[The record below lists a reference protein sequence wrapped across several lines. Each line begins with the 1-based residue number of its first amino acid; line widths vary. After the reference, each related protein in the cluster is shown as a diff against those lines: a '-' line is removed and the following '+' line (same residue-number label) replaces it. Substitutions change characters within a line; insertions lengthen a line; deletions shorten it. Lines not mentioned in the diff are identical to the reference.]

1 MHSWKKKLVV
11 SQLALACTLAITSQ
25 ANAATNDISGQTYN
39 TFHHYNDA
47 TYADD
52 VYYDGYVGWNNY
64 AADSYY
70 NGDIYPVIN
79 NATVNGVISTYYL
92 DDGISTNTN
101 ANSLTIKNSTIHGMI
116 YSECM
121 TTDCADRA
129 DDYYHDRLAL
139 TVDNSTIDDNYE
151 HYTYNGTYNNA
162 ADTHVVDV
170 YNIGTAITLDQEVD
184 LSITNNSH
192 VAGITLTQGYEWE
205 DIDDNTVSTGVN
217 SSEVF
222 NNTITVKDSTV
233 TSGSW
238 TDEGTTG
245 WFGNTG
251 NASDYSGKSNFVTVD
266 TDGDGV
272 ADSTIASW
280 DDVALAVVA
289 HPNADN
295 AMQTTA
301 DFSNST
307 LMGDVIFSSNFDEN
321 FFPRG
326 ADSYRDADGEVD
338 TNGWDGTDRLDLTL
352 NNGSKWVGAAQSV
365 HQTGSIDVDGDGKG
379 DIATYGVGTEAT
391 ATLID
396 IEDNSLWP
404 LSTVGVENDDTSYS
418 EFDHITGNQVYQS
431 GLFNVTLNTGSQWD
445 TTKTSLIDTLSINS
459 GSTVN
464 VADSTLISDSISL
477 TGLSALNINEDGH
490 VATDSLTVDNS
501 TVTISDEVSAG
512 WAVGDAAL
520 YANNIKVTN
529 DGILDVGNTA
539 ANALQVDTLNLT
551 STTDTSG
558 NIHAGV
564 FNIESNRFVLDAD
577 LTNDR
582 TNDTTKS
589 NYGYG
594 LIAMNSD
601 GHLTIN
607 GNGDNDNTASIE
619 AGQNEVDNNGDHV
632 AAATGNYKVR
642 IDNATGAGSIADY
655 NGNELIYVND
665 KNSNATFSAANK
677 ADLGAYTYQA
687 EQRGNTVVLQQM
699 ELTDYANMALSI
711 PSANT
716 NIWNLEQDTVGTR
729 LTNSRHGLAD
739 NGGAWVSYFGGNFNG
754 DNGTINYDQD
764 VNGIMVGVDT
774 KIDGNNA
781 KWIVG
786 AAAGFAKGD
795 MNDRSGQ
802 VDQDSQTAYIY
813 SSAHFA
819 NNVFVDGS
827 LSYSHFN
834 NDLSAT
840 MSNGTYVDG
849 STNSDAW
856 GFGLKAGYDFKLG
869 DAGYVTPYG
878 SISGLFQSGDD
889 YQLSNDMKVD
899 GQSYDSMRYEL
910 GVDAGYTFTYSED
923 QALTPYFKLAYVYD
937 DSNNDNDVNGD
948 SIDNG
953 TEGSAVR
960 VGLGTQFS
968 FTKNFS
974 AYTDANYLGGGD
986 VDQDWSANVGVK
998 SVSYTHLTLPTI
1010 A

>member
-338 TNGWDGTDRLDLTL
+338 TNGWDGTDRLELTL

-774 KIDGNNA
+774 KVDGNNA

-998 SVSYTHLTLPTI
+998 YTW
-1010 A
+1010 

>member
-878 SISGLFQSGDD
+878 SVSGLFQSGDD

-998 SVSYTHLTLPTI
+998 YTR
-1010 A
+1010 

>member
-116 YSECM
+116 YSECIA
-121 TTDCADRA
+121 TDCSNRA

-162 ADTHVVDV
+162 ADSHVVDV
-170 YNIGTAITLDQEVD
+170 FNIGTAITLDQEVD
-184 LSITNNSH
+184 LSISNNSH
-192 VAGITLTQGYEWE
+192 VAGITLTQSYEWE

-217 SSEVF
+217 SGEVF
-222 NNTITVKDSTV
+222 NNTINVANSTV

-238 TDEGTTG
+238 SDEGIEG

-251 NASDYSGKSNFVTVD
+251 NASDYNGIDRN
-266 TDGDGV
+266 
-272 ADSTIASW
+272 AN
-280 DDVALAVVA
+280 DVALAIIA

-301 DFSNST
+301 TFDNST
-307 LMGDVIFSSNFDEN
+307 LMGDVFFSSNFDEN
-321 FFPRG
+321 FFPNG
-326 ADSYRDADGEVD
+326 ADSYRDADGDLD

-352 NNGSKWVGAAQSV
+352 NNGSKWVGAAMSA
-365 HQTGSIDVDGDGKG
+365 HQVVTAYGNIDYN
-379 DIATYGVGTEAT
+379 AGTEKT

-396 IEDNSLWP
+396 ITANSLWP
-404 LSTVGVENDDTSYS
+404 SSTVGVENDDSAYN
-418 EFDHITGNQVYQS
+418 EYEHIIGNEVYQS

-564 FNIESNRFVLDAD
+564 FNIESNRFVLNAD
-577 LTNDR
+577 LVNDR
-582 TNDTTKS
+582 TNDTTKA

-594 LIAMNSD
+594 TIAMNSD

-619 AGQNEVDNNGDHV
+619 AGQNEVDNAGDRV

-642 IDNATGAGSIADY
+642 IDNATGAGSVADY

-739 NGGAWVSYFGGNFNG
+739 NGGAWVNYFGGNFNG

-878 SISGLFQSGDD
+878 SVSGLFQSGDD

-998 SVSYTHLTLPTI
+998 YTW
-1010 A
+1010 

>member
-47 TYADD
+47 TYVDG

-251 NASDYSGKSNFVTVD
+251 NASDYNGKGWN
-266 TDGDGV
+266 
-272 ADSTIASW
+272 ADDI
-280 DDVALAVVA
+280 ALAVIA
-289 HPNADN
+289 HPAADN

-301 DFSNST
+301 TFDNST
-307 LMGDVIFSSNFDEN
+307 LMGDVFFSSNFDEN
-321 FFPRG
+321 FFPHGR
-326 ADSYRDADGEVD
+326 DSYRDADGDVD

-352 NNGSKWVGAAQSV
+352 NNGSKWVGAAMSAHLTV
-365 HQTGSIDVDGDGKG
+365 DTNDDGVPDAYGPVYNDNGVVID
-379 DIATYGVGTEAT
+379 TSTGTEAT

-396 IEDNSLWP
+396 IAANSLWP
-404 LSTVGVENDDTSYS
+404 SSTVGVENSDSEYS
-418 EFDHITGNQVYQS
+418 EFDHIIGNEVYQS

-998 SVSYTHLTLPTI
+998 YTW
-1010 A
+1010 

>member
-289 HPNADN
+289 HPNTDN

-786 AAAGFAKGD
+786 AAAGFAKSD

-998 SVSYTHLTLPTI
+998 YTW
-1010 A
+1010 

>member
-1 MHSWKKKLVV
+1 
-11 SQLALACTLAITSQ
+11 
-25 ANAATNDISGQTYN
+25 DSGGQ
-39 TFHHYNDA
+39 
-47 TYADD
+47 
-52 VYYDGYVGWNNY
+52 
-64 AADSYY
+64 S
-70 NGDIYPVIN
+70 
-79 NATVNGVISTYYL
+79 
-92 DDGISTNTN
+92 
-101 ANSLTIKNSTIHGMI
+101 
-116 YSECM
+116 
-121 TTDCADRA
+121 TDCADRA
-129 DDYYHDRLAL
+129 NDYYHDRLAL

-162 ADTHVVDV
+162 ADTHVVNV

-251 NASDYSGKSNFVTVD
+251 NASDYN
-266 TDGDGV
+266 GDGWN
-272 ADSTIASW
+272 A
-280 DDVALAVVA
+280 DDVALAVIA
-289 HPNADN
+289 HPYADN

-301 DFSNST
+301 TFDNST
-307 LMGDVIFSSNFDEN
+307 LMGDVFFSSNFDEN
-321 FFPRG
+321 FFPHGR
-326 ADSYRDADGEVD
+326 DSYRDADGDVD

-352 NNGSKWVGAAQSV
+352 NNGSKWVGAAMSA
-365 HQTGSIDVDGDGKG
+365 HQVDLGSDIGTDTDGDGDVDNDTLDGKIDKNSPLDG
-379 DIATYGVGTEAT
+379 IYDAYAMGSDAT

-396 IEDNSLWP
+396 IAANSLWP
-404 LSTVGVENDDTSYS
+404 SSTVGVENSDSEYS
-418 EFDHITGNQVYQS
+418 EFDHIIGNEVYQS

-619 AGQNEVDNNGDHV
+619 AGQNEVDNNGDRV

-642 IDNATGAGSIADY
+642 IDNATGAGSVADY

-774 KIDGNNA
+774 KVDGNNA

-998 SVSYTHLTLPTI
+998 YTW
-1010 A
+1010 

>member
-1 MHSWKKKLVV
+1 AVNLDVESN
-11 SQLALACTLAITSQ
+11 I
-25 ANAATNDISGQTYN
+25 NIS
-39 TFHHYNDA
+39 
-47 TYADD
+47 
-52 VYYDGYVGWNNY
+52 
-64 AADSYY
+64 
-70 NGDIYPVIN
+70 
-79 NATVNGVISTYYL
+79 
-92 DDGISTNTN
+92 
-101 ANSLTIKNSTIHGMI
+101 
-116 YSECM
+116 
-121 TTDCADRA
+121 
-129 DDYYHDRLAL
+129 
-139 TVDNSTIDDNYE
+139 
-151 HYTYNGTYNNA
+151 
-162 ADTHVVDV
+162 
-170 YNIGTAITLDQEVD
+170 
-184 LSITNNSH
+184 NNSR
-192 VAGITLTQGYEWE
+192 VAGISLTQG
-205 DIDDNTVSTGVN
+205 NTV
-217 SSEVF
+217 
-222 NNTITVKDSTV
+222 NNTYTTESHTWDNNISVIDSTV
-233 TSGSW
+233 TSGSV
-238 TDEGTTG
+238 TTLEDSG
-245 WFGNTG
+245 FYGNS
-251 NASDYSGKSNFVTVD
+251 AEPSDYSGKGGAN
-266 TDGDGV
+266 
-272 ADSTIASW
+272 
-280 DDVALAVVA
+280 DVALYFSDSAASNYSMKNNVY
-289 HPNADN
+289 
-295 AMQTTA
+295 
-301 DFSNST
+301 FSNST
-307 LMGDVIFSSNFDEN
+307 LLGDVVFASTFNANFYPHGHDSN
-321 FFPRG
+321 
-326 ADSYRDADGEVD
+326 ADGVLD
-338 TNGWDGTDRLDLTL
+338 TNGGWADDSLNVDELNITLD
-352 NNGSKWVGAAQSV
+352 NGSKWVGSATTSANV
-365 HQTGSIDVDGDGKG
+365 DVDSTVSTDWYDVTGNSL
-379 DIATYGVGTEAT
+379 YPGVVA
-391 ATLID
+391 
-396 IEDNSLWP
+396 EDNAWGR
-404 LSTVGVENDDTSYS
+404 TID
-418 EFDHITGNQVYQS
+418 NQVFQS
-431 GLFNVTLNTGSQWD
+431 GVFNVTLNNGSEWN
-445 TTKTSLIDTLSINS
+445 TVNASNIDTLAVNNGSEVNVTNS
-459 GSTVN
+459 SLLSDTIGLTNGSSLNIGEDGEVATDHLTVDSYSTVN
-464 VADSTLISDSISL
+464 LTEST
-477 TGLSALNINEDGH
+477 
-490 VATDSLTVDNS
+490 
-501 TVTISDEVSAG
+501 G
-512 WAVGDAAL
+512 WNNYSNL
-520 YANNIKVTN
+520 YANTITVTN
-529 DGILDVGNTA
+529 GGVLDVN
-539 ANALQVDTLNLT
+539 VDQFDTEAFR
-551 STTDTSG
+551 TDKLELTSG
-558 NIHAGV
+558 NIADHNGNVVSGV
-564 FNIESNRFVLDAD
+564 FNIHSSDYVLNAD
-577 LTNDR
+577 LVNDR
-582 TNDTTKS
+582 TWDTSKS

-594 LIAMNSD
+594 IVAMNSD

-607 GNGDNDNTASIE
+607 GNGD
-619 AGQNEVDNNGDHV
+619 VDNGTELDNSSVDNV
-632 AAATGNYKVR
+632 VAATGNYKVR

-998 SVSYTHLTLPTI
+998 YTW
-1010 A
+1010 

>member
-92 DDGISTNTN
+92 DDGISTNTNTN

-289 HPNADN
+289 HPNTDN

-998 SVSYTHLTLPTI
+998 YTW
-1010 A
+1010 

>member
-1 MHSWKKKLVV
+1 M
-11 SQLALACTLAITSQ
+11 
-25 ANAATNDISGQTYN
+25 
-39 TFHHYNDA
+39 
-47 TYADD
+47 
-52 VYYDGYVGWNNY
+52 
-64 AADSYY
+64 
-70 NGDIYPVIN
+70 
-79 NATVNGVISTYYL
+79 ISTYYL

-121 TTDCADRA
+121 TTDCAERA
-129 DDYYHDRLAL
+129 NDYYHDRLAL

-162 ADTHVVDV
+162 ADTHVVNV
-170 YNIGTAITLDQEVD
+170 FNIGTAITLDQEVD
-184 LSITNNSH
+184 LSISNNSH

-238 TDEGTTG
+238 SDEGTSG

-251 NASDYSGKSNFVTVD
+251 NASDYNG
-266 TDGDGV
+266 GD
-272 ADSTIASW
+272 W
-280 DDVALAVVA
+280 NRDDIALAVIA
-289 HPNADN
+289 HPAADN

-301 DFSNST
+301 TFDNST
-307 LMGDVIFSSNFDEN
+307 LMGDVFFSSNFDEN
-321 FFPRG
+321 FFPHGR
-326 ADSYRDADGEVD
+326 DSYRDADGDVD

-352 NNGSKWVGAAQSV
+352 NNGSKWVGAAMSAHLTV
-365 HQTGSIDVDGDGKG
+365 DTNDDGVPDAYGPVYNDNGVVID
-379 DIATYGVGTEAT
+379 TSTGTEAT

-396 IEDNSLWP
+396 IAANSLWP
-404 LSTVGVENDDTSYS
+404 SSTVGVENSDSEYS
-418 EFDHITGNQVYQS
+418 EFDHIIGNEVYQS

-998 SVSYTHLTLPTI
+998 YTW
-1010 A
+1010 

>member
-1 MHSWKKKLVV
+1 
-11 SQLALACTLAITSQ
+11 
-25 ANAATNDISGQTYN
+25 
-39 TFHHYNDA
+39 
-47 TYADD
+47 
-52 VYYDGYVGWNNY
+52 
-64 AADSYY
+64 
-70 NGDIYPVIN
+70 
-79 NATVNGVISTYYL
+79 
-92 DDGISTNTN
+92 
-101 ANSLTIKNSTIHGMI
+101 
-116 YSECM
+116 
-121 TTDCADRA
+121 CADRA
-129 DDYYHDRLAL
+129 NDYYHDRLAL

-162 ADTHVVDV
+162 ADTHVVNV

-251 NASDYSGKSNFVTVD
+251 NASDYN
-266 TDGDGV
+266 GDGWN
-272 ADSTIASW
+272 A
-280 DDVALAVVA
+280 DDVALAVIA
-289 HPNADN
+289 HPYADN

-301 DFSNST
+301 TFDNST
-307 LMGDVIFSSNFDEN
+307 LMGDVFFSSNFDEN
-321 FFPRG
+321 FFPHGR
-326 ADSYRDADGEVD
+326 DSYRDADGDVD

-352 NNGSKWVGAAQSV
+352 NNGSKWVGAAMSA
-365 HQTGSIDVDGDGKG
+365 HQVDLGSDIGTDTDGDGDVDNDTLDGKIDKNSPLDG
-379 DIATYGVGTEAT
+379 IYDAYAMGSDAT

-396 IEDNSLWP
+396 IAANSLWP
-404 LSTVGVENDDTSYS
+404 SSTVGVENSDSEYS
-418 EFDHITGNQVYQS
+418 EFDHIIGNEVYQS

-619 AGQNEVDNNGDHV
+619 AGQNEVDNNGDRV

-642 IDNATGAGSIADY
+642 IDNATGAGSVADY

-774 KIDGNNA
+774 KVDGNNA

-998 SVSYTHLTLPTI
+998 YTW
-1010 A
+1010 

>member
-1 MHSWKKKLVV
+1 M
-11 SQLALACTLAITSQ
+11 
-25 ANAATNDISGQTYN
+25 SG
-39 TFHHYNDA
+39 
-47 TYADD
+47 
-52 VYYDGYVGWNNY
+52 
-64 AADSYY
+64 
-70 NGDIYPVIN
+70 
-79 NATVNGVISTYYL
+79 
-92 DDGISTNTN
+92 
-101 ANSLTIKNSTIHGMI
+101 
-116 YSECM
+116 
-121 TTDCADRA
+121 
-129 DDYYHDRLAL
+129 
-139 TVDNSTIDDNYE
+139 
-151 HYTYNGTYNNA
+151 
-162 ADTHVVDV
+162 
-170 YNIGTAITLDQEVD
+170 NIGA
-184 LSITNNSH
+184 NP
-192 VAGITLTQGYEWE
+192 
-205 DIDDNTVSTGVN
+205 NTVSTGVN

-251 NASDYSGKSNFVTVD
+251 NASDYN
-266 TDGDGV
+266 GDGWN
-272 ADSTIASW
+272 A
-280 DDVALAVVA
+280 DDVALAVIA
-289 HPNADN
+289 HPYADN

-301 DFSNST
+301 TFDNST
-307 LMGDVIFSSNFDEN
+307 LMGDVFFSSNFDEN
-321 FFPRG
+321 FFPQGR
-326 ADSYRDADGEVD
+326 DSYRDADGDVD

-352 NNGSKWVGAAQSV
+352 NNGSKWVGAAMSA
-365 HQTGSIDVDGDGKG
+365 HQVDLGSDIGTDTDGDGDVDN
-379 DIATYGVGTEAT
+379 DILDGKIDKNSPLDGIYDAYAMGSDAT

-396 IEDNSLWP
+396 IAANSLWP
-404 LSTVGVENDDTSYS
+404 SSTVGVENSDSEYS
-418 EFDHITGNQVYQS
+418 EFDHIIGNEVYQS

-607 GNGDNDNTASIE
+607 GHGDNDNTASIE

-878 SISGLFQSGDD
+878 SVSGLFQSGDD
-889 YQLSNDMKVD
+889 YQLSNNMKVD

-937 DSNNDNDVNGD
+937 DSNNHNDVNGD

-998 SVSYTHLTLPTI
+998 YTW
-1010 A
+1010 

>member
-289 HPNADN
+289 HPNTDN

-781 KWIVG
+781 KWIVS

-998 SVSYTHLTLPTI
+998 YTW
-1010 A
+1010 

>member
-289 HPNADN
+289 HPNTDN

-418 EFDHITGNQVYQS
+418 GFDHITGNQVYQS

-998 SVSYTHLTLPTI
+998 YTW
-1010 A
+1010 

>member
-1 MHSWKKKLVV
+1 
-11 SQLALACTLAITSQ
+11 
-25 ANAATNDISGQTYN
+25 
-39 TFHHYNDA
+39 
-47 TYADD
+47 
-52 VYYDGYVGWNNY
+52 

-121 TTDCADRA
+121 TTDCAERA
-129 DDYYHDRLAL
+129 NDYYHDRLAL

-238 TDEGTTG
+238 SDEGTSG

-251 NASDYSGKSNFVTVD
+251 NASDYNG
-266 TDGDGV
+266 GD
-272 ADSTIASW
+272 W
-280 DDVALAVVA
+280 NRDDIALAVIA
-289 HPNADN
+289 HPAADN

-301 DFSNST
+301 TFDNST
-307 LMGDVIFSSNFDEN
+307 LMGDVFFSSNFDEN
-321 FFPRG
+321 FFPHGR
-326 ADSYRDADGEVD
+326 DSYRDADGDVD

-352 NNGSKWVGAAQSV
+352 NNGSKWVGAAMSAHLTV
-365 HQTGSIDVDGDGKG
+365 DTNDDGVPDAYGPVYNDNGVVID
-379 DIATYGVGTEAT
+379 TSTGTEAT

-396 IEDNSLWP
+396 IAANSLWP
-404 LSTVGVENDDTSYS
+404 SSTVGVENSDSEYS
-418 EFDHITGNQVYQS
+418 EFDHIIGNEVYQS

-998 SVSYTHLTLPTI
+998 YTW
-1010 A
+1010 

>member
-289 HPNADN
+289 HPNTDN

-632 AAATGNYKVR
+632 AAATGNNKVR

-998 SVSYTHLTLPTI
+998 YTW
-1010 A
+1010 

>member
-289 HPNADN
+289 HPNTDN

-974 AYTDANYLGGGD
+974 AYTDAN
-986 VDQDWSANVGVK
+986 
-998 SVSYTHLTLPTI
+998 
-1010 A
+1010 

>member
-786 AAAGFAKGD
+786 VAAGFAKGD

-998 SVSYTHLTLPTI
+998 YTW
-1010 A
+1010 

>member
-1 MHSWKKKLVV
+1 
-11 SQLALACTLAITSQ
+11 
-25 ANAATNDISGQTYN
+25 
-39 TFHHYNDA
+39 
-47 TYADD
+47 
-52 VYYDGYVGWNNY
+52 
-64 AADSYY
+64 
-70 NGDIYPVIN
+70 
-79 NATVNGVISTYYL
+79 
-92 DDGISTNTN
+92 
-101 ANSLTIKNSTIHGMI
+101 
-116 YSECM
+116 
-121 TTDCADRA
+121 
-129 DDYYHDRLAL
+129 
-139 TVDNSTIDDNYE
+139 YE

-162 ADTHVVDV
+162 ADTHVVNV

-251 NASDYSGKSNFVTVD
+251 NASDYN
-266 TDGDGV
+266 GDGWN
-272 ADSTIASW
+272 A
-280 DDVALAVVA
+280 DDVALAVIA
-289 HPNADN
+289 HPYADN

-301 DFSNST
+301 TFDNST
-307 LMGDVIFSSNFDEN
+307 LMGDVFFSSNFDEN
-321 FFPRG
+321 FFPHGR
-326 ADSYRDADGEVD
+326 DSYRDADGDVD

-352 NNGSKWVGAAQSV
+352 NNGSKWVGAAMSA
-365 HQTGSIDVDGDGKG
+365 HQVDLGSDIGTDTDGDGDVDNDTLDGKIDKNSPLDG
-379 DIATYGVGTEAT
+379 IYDAYAMGSDAT

-396 IEDNSLWP
+396 IAANSLWP
-404 LSTVGVENDDTSYS
+404 SSTVGVENSDSEYS
-418 EFDHITGNQVYQS
+418 EFDHIIGNEVYQS

-619 AGQNEVDNNGDHV
+619 AGQNEVDNNGDRV

-642 IDNATGAGSIADY
+642 IDNATGAGSVADY

-774 KIDGNNA
+774 KVDGNNA

-998 SVSYTHLTLPTI
+998 YTW
-1010 A
+1010 

>member
-459 GSTVN
+459 GSIVN

-998 SVSYTHLTLPTI
+998 YTW
-1010 A
+1010 

>member
-1 MHSWKKKLVV
+1 
-11 SQLALACTLAITSQ
+11 
-25 ANAATNDISGQTYN
+25 
-39 TFHHYNDA
+39 
-47 TYADD
+47 
-52 VYYDGYVGWNNY
+52 
-64 AADSYY
+64 
-70 NGDIYPVIN
+70 
-79 NATVNGVISTYYL
+79 
-92 DDGISTNTN
+92 STNTN

-121 TTDCADRA
+121 TTDCAERA
-129 DDYYHDRLAL
+129 NDYYHDRLAL

-162 ADTHVVDV
+162 ANTHVVNV
-170 YNIGTAITLDQEVD
+170 FNIGTAITLDQEVD
-184 LSITNNSH
+184 LSISNNSH

-238 TDEGTTG
+238 SDEGTSG

-251 NASDYSGKSNFVTVD
+251 NASDYNG
-266 TDGDGV
+266 GD
-272 ADSTIASW
+272 W
-280 DDVALAVVA
+280 NRDDIALAVIA
-289 HPNADN
+289 HPAADN

-301 DFSNST
+301 TFDNST
-307 LMGDVIFSSNFDEN
+307 LMGDVFFSSNFDEN
-321 FFPRG
+321 FFPHGR
-326 ADSYRDADGEVD
+326 DSYRDADGDVD

-352 NNGSKWVGAAQSV
+352 NNGSKWVGAAMSAHLTV
-365 HQTGSIDVDGDGKG
+365 DTNDDGVPDAYGPVYNDNGVVID
-379 DIATYGVGTEAT
+379 TSTGTEAT

-396 IEDNSLWP
+396 IAANSLWP
-404 LSTVGVENDDTSYS
+404 SSTVGVENSDSEYS
-418 EFDHITGNQVYQS
+418 EFDHIIGNEVYQS

-998 SVSYTHLTLPTI
+998 YTW
-1010 A
+1010 

>member
-1 MHSWKKKLVV
+1 
-11 SQLALACTLAITSQ
+11 
-25 ANAATNDISGQTYN
+25 
-39 TFHHYNDA
+39 
-47 TYADD
+47 
-52 VYYDGYVGWNNY
+52 
-64 AADSYY
+64 
-70 NGDIYPVIN
+70 
-79 NATVNGVISTYYL
+79 
-92 DDGISTNTN
+92 
-101 ANSLTIKNSTIHGMI
+101 
-116 YSECM
+116 
-121 TTDCADRA
+121 
-129 DDYYHDRLAL
+129 
-139 TVDNSTIDDNYE
+139 
-151 HYTYNGTYNNA
+151 YTYNGTYNNA
-162 ADTHVVDV
+162 ADTHVVNV

-251 NASDYSGKSNFVTVD
+251 NASDYN
-266 TDGDGV
+266 GDGWN
-272 ADSTIASW
+272 A
-280 DDVALAVVA
+280 DDVALAVIA
-289 HPNADN
+289 HPYADN

-301 DFSNST
+301 TFDNST
-307 LMGDVIFSSNFDEN
+307 LMGDVFFSSNFDEN
-321 FFPRG
+321 FFPHGR
-326 ADSYRDADGEVD
+326 DSYRDADGDVD

-352 NNGSKWVGAAQSV
+352 NNGSKWVGAAMSA
-365 HQTGSIDVDGDGKG
+365 HQVDLASDIGTDTDGDGDVDNDTLDGKIDKNSPLDG
-379 DIATYGVGTEAT
+379 IYDAYAMGSDAT

-396 IEDNSLWP
+396 IAANSLWP
-404 LSTVGVENDDTSYS
+404 SSTVGVENSDSEYS
-418 EFDHITGNQVYQS
+418 EFDHIIGNEVYQS

-619 AGQNEVDNNGDHV
+619 AGQNEVDNNGDRV

-642 IDNATGAGSIADY
+642 IDNATGAGSVADY

-774 KIDGNNA
+774 KVDGNNA

-998 SVSYTHLTLPTI
+998 YTW
-1010 A
+1010 

>member
-25 ANAATNDISGQTYN
+25 ANASTDISGTTYT
-39 TFHHYNDA
+39 TFTHYNDA
-47 TYADD
+47 TYADG

-64 AADSYY
+64 ATDSVY

-92 DDGISTNTN
+92 DDGLSTNTN
-101 ANSLTIKNSTIHGMI
+101 SNSLTIKNSTIHGMI
-116 YSECM
+116 TSECM
-121 TTDCADRA
+121 TTDCVGRDATG
-129 DDYYHDRLAL
+129 YVYDRLAL

-151 HYTYNGTYNNA
+151 HYTYNGTYTDGT

-170 YNIGTAITLDQEVD
+170 YNLGTAITLDQEVD
-184 LSITNNSH
+184 LVIKNNSH

-217 SSEVF
+217 SAEVF
-222 NNTITVKDSTV
+222 NNTVTVTDSTV

-238 TDEGTTG
+238 SDEGTSG
-245 WFGNTG
+245 WFGNTN
-251 NASDYSGKSNFVTVD
+251 NASDYSGSYT
-266 TDGDGV
+266 
-272 ADSTIASW
+272 A
-280 DDVALAVVA
+280 DDVAIAAIA

-295 AMQTTA
+295 AMQTTVNL
-301 DFSNST
+301 SNST
-307 LMGDVIFSSNFDEN
+307 LMGDVVFSSNFDEN
-321 FFPRG
+321 FFPNG
-326 ADSYRDADGEVD
+326 ADTYRDTDADLD
-338 TNGWDGTDRLDLTL
+338 TNGWDGTDRMDVTL
-352 NNGSKWVGAAQSV
+352 NNGSKWVGAAMSV
-365 HQTGSIDVDGDGKG
+365 HQVDSDGDGVY
-379 DIATYGVGTEAT
+379 DSFAAGTDAT

-396 IEDNSLWP
+396 IAANSLWP
-404 LSTVGVENDDTSYS
+404 SSTYGIDNNDTAYGEDGHVVGNE
-418 EFDHITGNQVYQS
+418 VYQS
-431 GLFNVTLNTGSQWD
+431 GLFNVTLNGGSQWD
-445 TTKTSLIDTLSINS
+445 TTKASLIDTLSINS
-459 GSTVN
+459 GSVVN
-464 VADSTLISDSISL
+464 VADSDLVSDSISL
-477 TGLSALNINEDGH
+477 TGGAALNINEDGH
-490 VATDSLTVDNS
+490 VATDELTINNS
-501 TVTISDEVSAG
+501 TVTIADDVSAG
-512 WAVGDAAL
+512 WGVDDAAL
-520 YANNIKVTN
+520 YANTINVTN
-529 DGILDVGNTA
+529 NGVLDVGNSTA
-539 ANALQVDTLNLT
+539 YALQADTLNLT
-551 STTDTSG
+551 SYTDANG
-558 NIHAGV
+558 NVNAGV
-564 FNIESNRFVLDAD
+564 FNVHSNSFVLDAD

-582 TNDTTKS
+582 INDITKS

-594 LIAMNSD
+594 VIAMNSD

-607 GNGDNDNTASIE
+607 GNGDVWTGDQS
-619 AGQNEVDNNGDHV
+619 EVDNAGDNV

-642 IDNATGAGSIADY
+642 IDNATGEGSVADY
-655 NGNELIYVND
+655 KGKELIYVND

-687 EQRGNTVVLQQM
+687 LQEGNTVVMQQM

-716 NIWNLEQDTVGTR
+716 NIWNLQQDTLGNR
-729 LTNSRHGLAD
+729 LANSRHGLTD
-739 NGGAWVSYFGGNFNG
+739 NGGAWVSYFGGSFNG

-795 MNDRSGQ
+795 MSDRTGQ
-802 VDQDSQTAYIY
+802 VDQDSQSAYIY
-813 SSAHFA
+813 SSARFA

-834 NDLSAT
+834 NDLSAN
-840 MSNGTYVDG
+840 MSNGQYVDG
-849 STNSDAW
+849 NTSADAW
-856 GFGLKAGYDFKLG
+856 GFGLKLGYDWKLG

-878 SISGLFQSGDD
+878 SVSGLFQSGDD

-910 GVDAGYTFTYSED
+910 GIDTGYTFTYSDD

-937 DSNNDNDVNGD
+937 DANNDADVNGD

-953 TEGSAVR
+953 VEGSAVR

-998 SVSYTHLTLPTI
+998 YTW
-1010 A
+1010 

>member
-289 HPNADN
+289 HPNTDN

-840 MSNGTYVDG
+840 MSNGTYIDG

-998 SVSYTHLTLPTI
+998 YTW
-1010 A
+1010 

>member
-116 YSECM
+116 TSECM
-121 TTDCADRA
+121 TTDCADDRA
-129 DDYYHDRLAL
+129 TGYVYDRLTL
-139 TVDNSTIDDNYE
+139 SVDNSTIDDNYE

-170 YNIGTAITLDQEVD
+170 YDMGTAITLDQEVD

-245 WFGNTG
+245 WFDHTG
-251 NASDYSGKSNFVTVD
+251 NASNYSNTL
-266 TDGDGV
+266 T
-272 ADSTIASW
+272 A
-280 DDVALAVVA
+280 DDVAIAA
-289 HPNADN
+289 IANPYADN
-295 AMQTTA
+295 AMQTTVTL
-301 DFSNST
+301 DNST
-307 LMGDVIFSSNFDEN
+307 LMGDVVFSSNFDEN
-321 FFPRG
+321 FFPQG
-326 ADSYRDADGEVD
+326 ADSYRDADGDVD
-338 TNGWDGTDRLDLTL
+338 TNGWDGTDRMDVTL
-352 NNGSKWVGAAQSV
+352 NNGSKWVGAAMSV
-365 HQTGSIDVDGDGKG
+365 HMEDRGTDANNDGVFEYTVDLDGDGILDHTTPDG
-379 DIATYGVGTEAT
+379 VYDSYGVGTEAT
-391 ATLID
+391 ATLLD
-396 IEDNSLWP
+396 IAANSLWP
-404 LSTVGVENDDTSYS
+404 SSTVGVDNINTQYDENG
-418 EFDHITGNQVYQS
+418 HIVGNEVYQS
-431 GLFNVTLNTGSQWD
+431 GLFNVTLNGGSEWD
-445 TTKTSLIDTLSINS
+445 TTKSSLIDTLSINS
-459 GSTVN
+459 GSQVN
-464 VADSTLISDSISL
+464 VADSRLISDTISL
-477 TGLSALNINEDGH
+477 TGGSNLNIGEDGH
-490 VATDSLTVDNS
+490 VATNTLTIDNS
-501 TVTISDEVSAG
+501 TVKMSDDVSAG
-512 WAVGDAAL
+512 WGLEDAAL
-520 YANNIKVTN
+520 YANTITVTN
-529 DGILDVGNTA
+529 DGLLDVNVDQFD
-539 ANALQVDTLNLT
+539 ANPFQADTLNLT
-551 STTDTSG
+551 STTDTNG

-564 FNIESNRFVLDAD
+564 FDIHSSDYVMDTD
-577 LTNDR
+577 LVNDR

-998 SVSYTHLTLPTI
+998 YTW
-1010 A
+1010 

>member
-121 TTDCADRA
+121 TTDCAERA
-129 DDYYHDRLAL
+129 NDYYHDRLAL

-162 ADTHVVDV
+162 ADTHVVNV
-170 YNIGTAITLDQEVD
+170 FNIGTAITLDQEVD
-184 LSITNNSH
+184 LSISNNSH

-238 TDEGTTG
+238 SDEGTTG

-539 ANALQVDTLNLT
+539 SNALQVDTLNLT

-856 GFGLKAGYDFKLG
+856 GFGLKAGYNFKLG

-998 SVSYTHLTLPTI
+998 YTW
-1010 A
+1010 

>member
-272 ADSTIASW
+272 ADSTIACW

-998 SVSYTHLTLPTI
+998 YTW
-1010 A
+1010 

>member
-1 MHSWKKKLVV
+1 MNISNSLIHGS
-11 SQLALACTLAITSQ
+11 ITSMLPMGESS
-25 ANAATNDISGQTYN
+25 DG
-39 TFHHYNDA
+39 HYVYQFSEYGTDRVI
-47 TYADD
+47 DD
-52 VYYDGYVGWNNY
+52 NWHDGDVFTLNI
-64 AADSYY
+64 A
-70 NGDIYPVIN
+70 
-79 NATVNGVISTYYL
+79 
-92 DDGISTNTN
+92 
-101 ANSLTIKNSTIHGMI
+101 
-116 YSECM
+116 
-121 TTDCADRA
+121 
-129 DDYYHDRLAL
+129 
-139 TVDNSTIDDNYE
+139 NSTIDDDYE
-151 HYTYNGTYNNA
+151 GLYFTDSYLNGDVTKYTNETFRTPAGEGEEYAGLFANGGVGLGLAVNL
-162 ADTHVVDV
+162 DV
-170 YNIGTAITLDQEVD
+170 ESNINI
-184 LSITNNSH
+184 SNNSR
-192 VAGITLTQGYEWE
+192 VAGISLTQG
-205 DIDDNTVSTGVN
+205 NTV
-217 SSEVF
+217 
-222 NNTITVKDSTV
+222 NNTYTTESHTWDNNISVIDSTV
-233 TSGSW
+233 TSGSV
-238 TDEGTTG
+238 TTLEDSG
-245 WFGNTG
+245 FYGNS
-251 NASDYSGKSNFVTVD
+251 AEPSDYSGKGGAN
-266 TDGDGV
+266 
-272 ADSTIASW
+272 
-280 DDVALAVVA
+280 DVALYFSDSAASNYSMKNNVY
-289 HPNADN
+289 
-295 AMQTTA
+295 
-301 DFSNST
+301 FSNST
-307 LMGDVIFSSNFDEN
+307 LLGDVVFASTFNANFYPHGHDSN
-321 FFPRG
+321 
-326 ADSYRDADGEVD
+326 ADGVLD
-338 TNGWDGTDRLDLTL
+338 TNGGWADDSLNVDELNITLD
-352 NNGSKWVGAAQSV
+352 NGSKWVGSATTSANV
-365 HQTGSIDVDGDGKG
+365 DVDSTVSTDWYDVTGNSL
-379 DIATYGVGTEAT
+379 YPGVVA
-391 ATLID
+391 
-396 IEDNSLWP
+396 EDNAWGR
-404 LSTVGVENDDTSYS
+404 TID
-418 EFDHITGNQVYQS
+418 NQVFQS
-431 GLFNVTLNTGSQWD
+431 GVFNVTLNNGSEWN
-445 TTKTSLIDTLSINS
+445 TVNASNIDTLAINNGS
-459 GSTVN
+459 EVNVTNSSLLSDTIGLTNGSSLNIGEDGEVATDHLTVDSYSTVN
-464 VADSTLISDSISL
+464 LTEST
-477 TGLSALNINEDGH
+477 
-490 VATDSLTVDNS
+490 
-501 TVTISDEVSAG
+501 G
-512 WAVGDAAL
+512 WNNYSNL
-520 YANNIKVTN
+520 YANTITVTN
-529 DGILDVGNTA
+529 GGVLDVN
-539 ANALQVDTLNLT
+539 VDQFDTEAFR
-551 STTDTSG
+551 TDKLELTSG
-558 NIHAGV
+558 NIADHNGNVVSGV
-564 FNIESNRFVLDAD
+564 FNIHSSDYVLNAD
-577 LTNDR
+577 LVNDR
-582 TNDTTKS
+582 TWDTSKS

-594 LIAMNSD
+594 IVAMNSD

-607 GNGDNDNTASIE
+607 GNGD
-619 AGQNEVDNNGDHV
+619 VDNGTELDNSSVDNV
-632 AAATGNYKVR
+632 VTATGNYKVR

-998 SVSYTHLTLPTI
+998 YTW
-1010 A
+1010 

>member
-289 HPNADN
+289 HPNTDN

-396 IEDNSLWP
+396 IENNSLWP

-998 SVSYTHLTLPTI
+998 YTW
-1010 A
+1010 

>member
-47 TYADD
+47 TYVDG

-379 DIATYGVGTEAT
+379 DITTYGVGTEAT

-878 SISGLFQSGDD
+878 SVSGLFQSGDD

-937 DSNNDNDVNGD
+937 DSNNHNDVNGD

-998 SVSYTHLTLPTI
+998 YTW
-1010 A
+1010 

>member
-289 HPNADN
+289 HPNTDN

-910 GVDAGYTFTYSED
+910 GVDEGYTFTYSED

-998 SVSYTHLTLPTI
+998 YTW
-1010 A
+1010 